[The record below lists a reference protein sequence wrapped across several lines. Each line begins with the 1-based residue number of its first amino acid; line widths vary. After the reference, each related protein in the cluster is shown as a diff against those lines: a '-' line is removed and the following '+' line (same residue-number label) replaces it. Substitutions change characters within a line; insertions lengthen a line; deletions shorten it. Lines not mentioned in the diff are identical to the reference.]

1 MGGFQNQF
9 SEERSH
15 YAKAA
20 CSEAWI
26 PIVPGLSQLRRLKP
40 AGDMNNPDFVQIG
53 ETKDL
58 KCVMSIPCEKF
69 PLTRRKRKLWRKR
82 LATLLSR
89 FSPMSSR
96 SLYGSHSTR
105 NHFTTGPL
113 IPSDHFP
120 SHPSLFFYGKLRSLG
135 AYAVRGQTLGSVLA
149 EEG

>member
-1 MGGFQNQF
+1 
-9 SEERSH
+9 
-15 YAKAA
+15 
-20 CSEAWI
+20 
-26 PIVPGLSQLRRLKP
+26 
-40 AGDMNNPDFVQIG
+40 MNNPDFVQIG

-82 LATLLSR
+82 LVTLLSR

-149 EEG
+149 EEGWEKAGSPLPRQRPAIPTLSPFLCFLMSSFLLIETEVWRDCG